1 MATTVDQAFRDL
13 RSRLEITAPQAS
25 VISTRQNRV
34 RDTIAT
40 AMTVVDDFL
49 TGSYARSTMIA
60 PLKEADIDIF
70 MVLDPKYY
78 HHYNG
83 QNGGPAGLL
92 DYTKRTLLKTY
103 TRTPDISRNGQAV
116 TIRFDDFVI
125 DVVVGFN
132 RQGGGYIMANAL
144 KNSWLSTDPKKHVE
158 LVTASNKVHNGDLVR
173 VIKMLKG
180 WNKSRL
186 NSHFRSFHLEV
197 LALEIFRGVTISN
210 FPSGCRFFFDK
221 ARGLIR
227 GKNLDPAGYGD
238 DVGSYIVGQTA
249 VEDAVRKLARAY
261 DYAVKA
267 ETFASRGQHRDAIL
281 AWEGVFND
289 YFPAYG

>member
-25 VISTRQNRV
+25 VISPRENPV

-60 PLKEADIDIF
+60 QLKEADIDIF

-221 ARGLIR
+221 ARG
-227 GKNLDPAGYGD
+227 
-238 DVGSYIVGQTA
+238 
-249 VEDAVRKLARAY
+249 
-261 DYAVKA
+261 
-267 ETFASRGQHRDAIL
+267 
-281 AWEGVFND
+281 
-289 YFPAYG
+289 